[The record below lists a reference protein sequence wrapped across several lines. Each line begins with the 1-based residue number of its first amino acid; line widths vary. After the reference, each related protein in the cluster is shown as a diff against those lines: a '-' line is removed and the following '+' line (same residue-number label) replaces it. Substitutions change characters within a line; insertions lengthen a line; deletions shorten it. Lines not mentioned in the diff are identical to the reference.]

1 MSNLQQKVSLSVTTT
16 KLSFSLQHSSS
27 CAFSVL
33 QIDDKKKAIKTANNE
48 LKDLKHEAKGS
59 DSVTLAKY
67 DNKNQLCESCEEK

>member
-1 MSNLQQKVSLSVTTT
+1 VR
-16 KLSFSLQHSSS
+16 FP
-27 CAFSVL
+27 VL
-33 QIDDKKKAIKTANNE
+33 KIDDKKKAIKTANNE